1 MNQGDFMKQVFI
13 FSIILCGLLVGC
25 NNNTYNPPVDN
36 NSFDYK
42 YSKTRFKME
51 GYSDKDSDTAA
62 RAIMKFNE
70 AQKNRR

>member
-1 MNQGDFMKQVFI
+1 MNKIFMFC
-13 FSIILCGLLVGC
+13 IICSTLLVGC
-25 NNNTYNPPVDN
+25 NNETYTPSVDT

>member
-1 MNQGDFMKQVFI
+1 MIKYVMAGFMIVSLFA
-13 FSIILCGLLVGC
+13 GC
-25 NNNTYNPPVDN
+25 ESGGSYSPPVDT

-70 AQKNRR
+70 AQRNKYR

>member
-1 MNQGDFMKQVFI
+1 M
-13 FSIILCGLLVGC
+13 ILRLFVLTILLCVVGC
-25 NNNTYNPPVDN
+25 DNSSSTTYTDT

-62 RAIMKFNE
+62 RAIMKFNQ
-70 AQKNRR
+70 AQQNRRR